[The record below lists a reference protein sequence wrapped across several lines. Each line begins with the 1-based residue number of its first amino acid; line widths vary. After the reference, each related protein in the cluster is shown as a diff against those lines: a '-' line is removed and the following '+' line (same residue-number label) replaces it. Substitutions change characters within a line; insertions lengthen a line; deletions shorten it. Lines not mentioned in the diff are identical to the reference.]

1 MRSVA
6 RCRSSVESGVALNVE
21 RCEPFRS
28 SQDCGVLRIGEK
40 RPEAYHGKSHA
51 ARSEG
56 KDVLELAVHLAAS
69 EIVHPIHR
77 NLLDSLFAVSLV
89 A

>member
-1 MRSVA
+1 M
-6 RCRSSVESGVALNVE
+6 
-21 RCEPFRS
+21 
-28 SQDCGVLRIGEK
+28 RIGEK